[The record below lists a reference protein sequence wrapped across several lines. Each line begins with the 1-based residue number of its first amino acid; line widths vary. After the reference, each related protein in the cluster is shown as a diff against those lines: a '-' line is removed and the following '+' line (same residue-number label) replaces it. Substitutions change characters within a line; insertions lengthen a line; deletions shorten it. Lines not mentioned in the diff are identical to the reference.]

1 MTKMVSFRLDQQ
13 LVSQFDKFIDRD
25 GLLNRSEMFRRLLE
39 AFLKCTS
46 EKDMWKILS
55 THDPYGD
62 GVLIMIGFKN
72 K

>member
-13 LVSQFDKFIDRD
+13 LVSQFEKFIDHD

-46 EKDMWKILS
+46 EKDIWKVLS

-62 GVLIMIGFKN
+62 GLLILVGN
-72 K
+72 KK

>member
-13 LVSQFDKFIDRD
+13 LVSRFDKFVDGD

-46 EKDMWKILS
+46 EKDIWKVLS

-62 GVLIMIGFKN
+62 GLLILVGN
-72 K
+72 KK